1 MLPSFFCSNRSS
13 EATPSGNGRL
23 HRLKMSAMI
32 CKASTPAGLLKFAFF
47 PSAVKKSAVDAPPT
61 FAFAACFRKPWKN
74 QLMPAPV

>member
-1 MLPSFFCSNRSS
+1 
-13 EATPSGNGRL
+13 
-23 HRLKMSAMI
+23 MI

-47 PSAVKKSAVDAPPT
+47 PSAVKKSAVDAPPA